1 MLTLSFVISTY
12 SSKFFPGSDG
22 HTQASTQ
29 KSFIKNPGSLG
40 FWMLIAAA
48 CAAAIAVGAII
59 IGSRRKAKGQYH
71 PLKGSMERR
80 MRLFGGLA
88 DRCFED
94 RELCGAQQQDKED
107 LENSLEISERGVE
120 RSSGTA
126 YKQMV

>member
-1 MLTLSFVISTY
+1 
-12 SSKFFPGSDG
+12 
-22 HTQASTQ
+22 
-29 KSFIKNPGSLG
+29 
-40 FWMLIAAA
+40 MLIAAA

-59 IGSRRKAKGQYH
+59 IGSRRKAKENYH

-94 RELCGAQQQDKED
+94 RELCGAQDDRSNND
-107 LENSLEISERGVE
+107 LENSLEISERGGGN
-120 RSSGTA
+120 SA

>member
-1 MLTLSFVISTY
+1 
-12 SSKFFPGSDG
+12 
-22 HTQASTQ
+22 
-29 KSFIKNPGSLG
+29 
-40 FWMLIAAA
+40 MLIAAA

-59 IGSRRKAKGQYH
+59 IGSRRKAKEQYH

-94 RELCGAQQQDKED
+94 RELCGAQQQDAED
-107 LENSLEISERGVE
+107 LENSLEISERGGD
-120 RSSGTA
+120 RSSGSA

>member
-1 MLTLSFVISTY
+1 
-12 SSKFFPGSDG
+12 
-22 HTQASTQ
+22 
-29 KSFIKNPGSLG
+29 
-40 FWMLIAAA
+40 MLIAAA

-59 IGSRRKAKGQYH
+59 IGSRRKAKEQYH

-94 RELCGAQQQDKED
+94 RELCGAQQQDAED
-107 LENSLEISERGVE
+107 LENSLEISEQGGD
-120 RSSGTA
+120 RSSGSA

>member
-1 MLTLSFVISTY
+1 
-12 SSKFFPGSDG
+12 
-22 HTQASTQ
+22 
-29 KSFIKNPGSLG
+29 
-40 FWMLIAAA
+40 MLIAAA

-59 IGSRRKAKGQYH
+59 IGSRRKAKENYH

-94 RELCGAQQQDKED
+94 RELCGAQDDRSNND
-107 LENSLEISERGVE
+107 LENSLEISERGGGGN
-120 RSSGTA
+120 SA

>member
-1 MLTLSFVISTY
+1 
-12 SSKFFPGSDG
+12 
-22 HTQASTQ
+22 
-29 KSFIKNPGSLG
+29 
-40 FWMLIAAA
+40 MLIAAA

-59 IGSRRKAKGQYH
+59 IGSRRKAKENYH

-94 RELCGAQQQDKED
+94 RELCGAQDDRSNND
-107 LENSLEISERGVE
+107 LENSLEISERGGG
-120 RSSGTA
+120 SSA

>member
-1 MLTLSFVISTY
+1 
-12 SSKFFPGSDG
+12 
-22 HTQASTQ
+22 
-29 KSFIKNPGSLG
+29 
-40 FWMLIAAA
+40 MLIAAA

-59 IGSRRKAKGQYH
+59 IGSRRKAKENYH

-94 RELCGAQQQDKED
+94 RELCGAQEQGGDRINND
-107 LENSLEISERGVE
+107 LENSLEISERGGG
-120 RSSGTA
+120 SSS

>member
-1 MLTLSFVISTY
+1 
-12 SSKFFPGSDG
+12 
-22 HTQASTQ
+22 
-29 KSFIKNPGSLG
+29 
-40 FWMLIAAA
+40 MLIAAA

-59 IGSRRKAKGQYH
+59 IGSRRKAKEAYH

-94 RELCGAQQQDKED
+94 RELCGAQEQQGGDRSNIND
-107 LENSLEISERGVE
+107 LENSLEISERGGG
-120 RSSGTA
+120 SSA